1 MRAAGL
7 DIGSRTVEFVVL
19 EDAAVVSEQW
29 FDTTPDVENECAA
42 LLEAAPF
49 DRLIV
54 TGYGR
59 ALAELKFDATT
70 VTEIR
75 AHATGA
81 WALFPGCRTV
91 LDVGGQ
97 DTKVIAL
104 DAEGRVTHFEMND
117 RCAAGTGK
125 FLETMAGALGFAID
139 AFGAAALRGSDGLRL
154 SNMCTVF
161 AESEV
166 IGLVTRGEKREDVA
180 RAVHDSIHRRNLA
193 MVRRLSPE
201 APLVFSGGAARNLCL
216 VRLME
221 DELGLEVL
229 VPERPHMM
237 GAYGAAVIAG
247 GARGSGG

>member
-19 EDAAVVSEQW
+19 ADGEVVSERW
-29 FDTTPDVENECAA
+29 FDTTPDVESECAA
-42 LLEAAPF
+42 LLEAAAF
-49 DRLIV
+49 DSLIV

-59 ALAELKFDATT
+59 ALAELRFNART

-75 AHATGA
+75 AHAEGA

-97 DTKVIAL
+97 DTKVMAL
-104 DAEGRVTHFEMND
+104 GPEGRVAAFEMHD

-139 AFGAAALRGSDGLRL
+139 AFGAAALSGSDGLRL

-166 IGLVTRGEKREDVA
+166 VGLVTRGEKREDVA
-180 RAVHDSIHRRNLA
+180 RAVHDSIHRRSLA
-193 MVRRLSPE
+193 MVRKLSPE
-201 APLVFSGGAARNLCL
+201 GPMVFSGGGARNPCL

-221 DELGLEVL
+221 EDLGFEMQ
-229 VPERPHMM
+229 VPERPHMV

-247 GARGSGG
+247 GE

>member
-1 MRAAGL
+1 VKAAGL

-19 EDAAVVSEQW
+19 EDGGVVSEQW
-29 FDTTPDVENECAA
+29 FDTTPDVERECAA
-42 LLEAAPF
+42 LFEVTTF
-49 DRLIV
+49 DHLVV

-75 AHATGA
+75 AHAAGA

-97 DTKVIAL
+97 DTKVMTL
-104 DAEGRVTHFEMND
+104 DTEGRVTAFEMND

-139 AFGAAALRGSDGLRL
+139 AFGTAALHGSNGLRL

-166 IGLVTRGEKREDVA
+166 VGLVTRGERREDVA
-180 RAVHDSIHRRNLA
+180 RAVHDSIHRRSLA
-193 MVRRLSPE
+193 MVRKLSPE
-201 APLVFSGGAARNLCL
+201 APMVFSGGGARNPCL

-229 VPERPHMM
+229 VPERPHMV
-237 GAYGAAVIAG
+237 GALGAAVIAG
-247 GARGSGG
+247 GG